1 MSVRL
6 PLLALVA
13 LLAPLAFVACGSDG
27 SDSGRSPF
35 SDGEAFTIV
44 DDSFAQES
52 MQEADFAL
60 EVPAAFDE
68 SVEEAFAAPAT
79 SVAGETVAA
88 ASAGGVPGEP
98 PRSPNAA
105 QAVDRMVIHNG
116 NVSVSVEDVPVAV
129 DQVRAIAESS
139 GGFVEQLSRTGE
151 GPDQFATITIRVPRA
166 QFFTILDRIGA
177 LGEVRDEFVSS
188 DDVTEQFID
197 LEARLR
203 SATHEEARL
212 VELLDSAETVADLL
226 VIERELG
233 RVRAEIERL
242 QGQINYLGNRVALS
256 TITVSLFPPDTPFV
270 EPPSGYLHV
279 AVDDVQRALSSV
291 RTLVGTTGGVVDRV
305 ILSVAG
311 DDTHAQAHL
320 RVPRAAF
327 DATLAAL
334 EREGDVESK
343 EIQVSG
349 EPPSDA
355 VPPAEPDARIDL
367 TLFDSRSSQGDGFDA
382 WLVIAPIGGVLIL
395 VLAGAL
401 GVMLL
406 RRRG

>member
-1 MSVRL
+1 MSVRI

-13 LLAPLAFVACGSDG
+13 LLIPFALVACGGDSA
-27 SDSGRSPF
+27 SGRSSF
-35 SDGEAFTIV
+35 GDGETFMAS
-44 DDSFAQES
+44 DDSFAQGLE
-52 MQEADFAL
+52 QEADFAL
-60 EVPAAFDE
+60 EEPADFFDE
-68 SVEEAFAAPAT
+68 SMEEAFAEPA
-79 SVAGETVAA
+79 SVVGETAGA
-88 ASAGGVPGEP
+88 ASAGNVSGEP
-98 PRSPNAA
+98 PRSPTAT

-116 NVSVSVEDVPVAV
+116 NVSVSVEDVPAAV

-151 GPDQFATITIRVPRA
+151 GPDQLATLTIRVPRA

-203 SATHEEARL
+203 SATHEETRL
-212 VELLDSAETVADLL
+212 VELLGSAETVADIL

-242 QGQINYLGNRVALS
+242 QGRINFLGNRVALS

-270 EPPSGYLHV
+270 EPPSGYLHI
-279 AVDDVQRALSSV
+279 AVDDVQRALSNV
-291 RTLVGTTGGVVDRV
+291 RTLAGAVGGVVDRV
-305 ILSVAG
+305 ILSVTG

-320 RVPRAAF
+320 RVPRAEF

-349 EPPSDA
+349 EPPSGA
-355 VPPAEPDARIDL
+355 VPAAEPDARIDL
-367 TLFDSRSSQGDGFDA
+367 TLFDSRSSQESGFDV
-382 WLVIAPIGGVLIL
+382 WLVVVPIGGVLIL

>member
-1 MSVRL
+1 MSVRI

-13 LLAPLAFVACGSDG
+13 LLIPLALVACDG
-27 SDSGRSPF
+27 DSASGRSSF
-35 SDGEAFTIV
+35 GDGETFMAS
-44 DDSFAQES
+44 DDSFAQGLER
-52 MQEADFAL
+52 EADFA
-60 EVPAAFDE
+60 PAPEEPADFDE
-68 SVEEAFAAPAT
+68 SIEEAFAEPV
-79 SVAGETVAA
+79 SIDDVPAA
-88 ASAGGVPGEP
+88 ASAGNVSGEP
-98 PRSPNAA
+98 PRSPNAT
-105 QAVDRMVIHNG
+105 QAVGRMVIHNG
-116 NVSVSVEDVPVAV
+116 NVSVSVDDVPAAV

-151 GPDQFATITIRVPRA
+151 GPDQFATLTIRVPRD
-166 QFFTILDRIGA
+166 QFFAILDRIGA

>member
-1 MSVRL
+1 MSVRI

-13 LLAPLAFVACGSDG
+13 LLISLALVACGGDSA
-27 SDSGRSPF
+27 SGRSSF
-35 SDGEAFTIV
+35 GDGETFMAS
-44 DDSFAQES
+44 DDSFAQGLER
-52 MQEADFAL
+52 EADFA
-60 EVPAAFDE
+60 PAPEAPTDFAE
-68 SVEEAFAAPAT
+68 SIDEAFAEPVSIDDVPA
-79 SVAGETVAA
+79 AA
-88 ASAGGVPGEP
+88 ASAGNVSGEP
-98 PRSPNAA
+98 PRSPNAT
-105 QAVDRMVIHNG
+105 QAVGRMVIHNG
-116 NVSVSVEDVPVAV
+116 NVSVSVDDVPAAV

-151 GPDQFATITIRVPRA
+151 GPDQFATLTIRVPRD
-166 QFFTILDRIGA
+166 QFFAILDRIGA

-203 SATHEEARL
+203 SAAHEETRL
-212 VELLDSAETVADLL
+212 VELLGSAETVADIL

-242 QGQINYLGNRVALS
+242 QGQINFLGSRVELS
-256 TITVSLFPPDTPFV
+256 TITVSLFPPDMPFV
-270 EPPSGYLHV
+270 EPPSGYLAV

-291 RTLVGTTGGVVDRV
+291 RALVGTTGGIVDRV
-305 ILSVAG
+305 ILSVTD
-311 DDTHAQAHL
+311 DDTHAQVHI
-320 RVPRAAF
+320 RVPRVEF

-349 EPPSDA
+349 EPPSAA
-355 VPPAEPDARIDL
+355 VLSTEPDARIDL
-367 TLFDSRSSQGDGFDA
+367 ALFDATFSQGDGFDV
-382 WLVIAPIGGVLIL
+382 WLVVVPIGGVVILI
-395 VLAGAL
+395 LAGAL
-401 GVMLL
+401 GVMLF